1 MNQQQQQQPGMPQPG
16 AAGDQATGAQVT
28 PQQTMMQ
35 QPQQPQQQL
44 LQLPEVDAAQL
55 DALKGEDRSNFVGNN
70 IYGVIQSVFG
80 DQQAPRLTGMLLD
93 ESAVN
98 YKDLLTNS
106 QYFTN
111 KVHEA
116 H

>member
-1 MNQQQQQQPGMPQPG
+1 MPQPPV
-16 AAGDQATGAQVT
+16 AGGQPDQANPGAQAT
-28 PQQTMMQ
+28 PQPMMQ
-35 QPQQPQQQL
+35 QAQPQQQL
-44 LQLPEVDAAQL
+44 LQLPDVDASQL

-70 IYGVIQSVFG
+70 IYGVIQGVFG
-80 DQQAPRLTGMLLD
+80 DQHAPRLTGMLLD

-98 YKDLLTNS
+98 YKELLTNS